1 MNQIELEEIKRD
13 FSNGNANIHLHN
25 IIYEDKDKVVHDLP
39 EDAVLVLSK
48 IKEVDY
54 SPSSGGLSTGMST
67 YDLIFNVGHLCDPT
81 TKSTLFYKRF
91 CIPGTY
97 FYKKVIFR
105 IKFSD
110 YCIEESFIVNA
121 LKDML
126 EYCMLTLN
134 YQFKNGTV
142 DDTVKAFRFR
152 HYYV

>member
-1 MNQIELEEIKRD
+1 MNQIELEKIKRD

-25 IIYEDKDKVVHDLP
+25 IIYEDKDKVVKDLP
-39 EDAVLVLSK
+39 EDPVLVLSK

-54 SPSSGGLSTGMST
+54 LPSSGGLSTGMST
-67 YDLIFNVGHLCDPT
+67 YDLIFNVGNLYE
-81 TKSTLFYKRF
+81 SEGTLFYKRF

-110 YCIEESFIVNA
+110 YCIEESFIENA

-126 EYCMLTLN
+126 EYCMKTLN
-134 YQFKNGTV
+134 YQFKNGTI